1 MLMFQAVS
9 VLLPILI
16 SGLAF
21 IAAIKNHWLESLN
34 KPIDFGS
41 GIFGPNKNWRAVAFY
56 VIGGT
61 AVVAVL
67 HWLQP
72 QQPWIA
78 SYYSNNPLELGV
90 LNGLAYSFGEL
101 VNSFVKRRLG
111 MKPGD
116 DARTKTGRFVQALFD
131 NIDGALASGLVLAL
145 VFDAEW
151 SLLGVAF
158 ALSLLTHWSTDVLMR
173 WLSLK
178 RK

>member
-1 MLMFQAVS
+1 MLIFQAVS

-16 SGLAF
+16 SGLVF
-21 IAAIKNHWLESLN
+21 IAAIKNHWFESLN

-41 GIFGPNKNWRAVAFY
+41 GIFGPSKNWRAVFFY

-61 AVVAVL
+61 AIVGVL

-72 QQPWIA
+72 HQAWIA
-78 SYYSNNPLELGV
+78 SYYSSDPLELGV

-101 VNSFVKRRLG
+101 VNSFVKRRIG
-111 MKPGD
+111 MAPGGN
-116 DARTKTGRFVQALFD
+116 ARTKSGRIIQSVFD

-145 VFDAEW
+145 VFHADW

-158 ALSLLTHWSTDVLMR
+158 AMSLLTHWSTDVLMR
-173 WLSLK
+173 RLSLK